1 MGTDV
6 ANNIGP
12 FIITLAMGII
22 LVLVLFL
29 PQRKKDKAMKKMLNE
44 IKPGDNVRTIGGI
57 IGTIDSVKDS
67 IVILSVGPNKL
78 LIPFQKGAI
87 GTVLDSK
94 DVTKEKELDDKKKN
108 EKKK

>member
-29 PQRKKDKAMKKMLNE
+29 PQRKKDKAMKKMLSE

-57 IGTIDSVKDS
+57 IGVVDSVKDS

-87 GTVLDSK
+87 GTVLDNK
-94 DVTKEKELDDKKKN
+94 DVTKERELDDKKKN

>member
-12 FIITLAMGII
+12 FIITLGMGII

-29 PQRKKDKAMKKMLNE
+29 PQRKKDKAMKKMLSE
-44 IKPGDNVRTIGGI
+44 VKPGDNVRTIGGI